1 MSGWY
6 QLKYPEN
13 VATPCLLV
21 YPERIDHNIQEM
33 IRIAGGAER
42 LRPHV
47 KTHKSPQIVG
57 MQQRKGI
64 NKFKCATIAEAEM
77 LAQCQALDVLLAY
90 QLSGPHISRFLELK
104 QKYPQTRFSSL
115 VDNQDSV
122 QQLADLAQGSNL
134 TAQVYID
141 LDVGMHRTGIAAGP
155 EAVALSQ
162 LIKVQSGIELRGW
175 HVYDGHLRQSDVTER
190 IHASDQAFS
199 PVENLIQETGIKQVV
214 AGGSPTFP
222 VHARRNSVEL
232 SPGTSLLWDHGYG
245 QKLPDLDFLPAAVV
259 LTRIVSK
266 PTGDMM
272 CLDLGHKAIASEMPH
287 PRVNLIGLDV
297 VDFPTHSEEHLVVRT
312 SDAPN
317 YKVGDELYGIPMHIC
332 PTTALHQEMLVV
344 QEGEVVDRWPV
355 VARDRRIE
363 I

>member
-1 MSGWY
+1 MSSWY

-122 QQLADLAQGSNL
+122 QQLADIAQGSDL

-155 EAVALSQ
+155 DAVALSQ
-162 LIKVQSGIELRGW
+162 LIKAQPGIELRGW
-175 HVYDGHLRQSDVTER
+175 HVYDGHLRHR
-190 IHASDQAFS
+190 
-199 PVENLIQETGIKQVV
+199 
-214 AGGSPTFP
+214 
-222 VHARRNSVEL
+222 AR
-232 SPGTSLLWDHGYG
+232 
-245 QKLPDLDFLPAAVV
+245 
-259 LTRIVSK
+259 
-266 PTGDMM
+266 
-272 CLDLGHKAIASEMPH
+272 
-287 PRVNLIGLDV
+287 
-297 VDFPTHSEEHLVVRT
+297 
-312 SDAPN
+312 
-317 YKVGDELYGIPMHIC
+317 
-332 PTTALHQEMLVV
+332 
-344 QEGEVVDRWPV
+344 
-355 VARDRRIE
+355 
-363 I
+363 